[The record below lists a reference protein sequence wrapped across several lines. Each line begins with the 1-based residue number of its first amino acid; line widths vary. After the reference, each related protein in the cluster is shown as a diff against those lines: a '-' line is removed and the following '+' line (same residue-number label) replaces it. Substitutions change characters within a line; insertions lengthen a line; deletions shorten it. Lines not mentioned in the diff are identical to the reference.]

1 MSSDLK
7 EVKEL
12 KDLICRK
19 KVSIIKKKYER
30 SEKRIYKKLLACN
43 KDKNEEYLTKCIF
56 IEFKKRYFSTLYK
69 RVDELIN
76 SCILDI
82 EPAMR
87 EFVFEKR
94 RNRAFEV
101 LVLIKNILDRNCIRW
116 AIMDDY
122 IKCREKCMCPESIC
136 IVVCKEHMNAACNV
150 FNVIGE
156 KKGTNIYM
164 INGVEVHLSFGYA
177 IENRSYNLG
186 EYDIGYC
193 NLESEEIPV
202 LVEPRKS

>member
-12 KDLICRK
+12 KEVICRK
-19 KVSIIKKKYER
+19 KVSKIRKKYER
-30 SEKRIYKKLLACN
+30 AEKRIYKKLLEYN

-56 IEFKKRYFSTLYK
+56 VEFKKRYFSNLCK

-76 SCILDI
+76 SYILDI

-101 LVLIKNILDRNCIRW
+101 LVLIKNILDKNCIRW

-122 IKCREKCMCPESIC
+122 IKCREGCICPDSIC
-136 IVVCKEHMNAACNV
+136 IVICKEHMNATCDI

-156 KKGTNIYM
+156 KIGANIYM
-164 INGVEVHLSFGYA
+164 VNDVEVHLSFGYA

-186 EYDIGYC
+186 QYDIGYC
-193 NLESEEIPV
+193 NLDSESIPV
-202 LVEPRKS
+202 LVEPRNS

>member
-12 KDLICRK
+12 KEVICRK
-19 KVSIIKKKYER
+19 KVARIKKKYAR
-30 SEKRIYKKLLACN
+30 AEKRIYKKLLACN
-43 KDKNEEYLTKCIF
+43 KDKNEEYITKCIF
-56 IEFKKRYFSTLYK
+56 IEFRKRYFSNLCK
-69 RVDELIN
+69 RVDELIE

-116 AIMDDY
+116 AVMDDY
-122 IKCREKCMCPESIC
+122 IKCRESCMCPESIC
-136 IVVCKEHMNAACNV
+136 IVVCKEHMNIACDI

-156 KKGTNIYM
+156 RTGANIYM
-164 INGVEVHLSFGYA
+164 VNGVEVHLSFGYA

-193 NLESEEIPV
+193 NLDSESIPV
-202 LVEPRKS
+202 LVEPRNS